1 MTSLMDKVREVNIV
15 IVVLSK
21 AFVNISHKILTEK
34 LIWAGW
40 INSEVDWKLNDQDQ
54 WVVMVQNLV
63 GDP

>member
-34 LIWAGW
+34 LI
-40 INSEVDWKLNDQDQ
+40 
-54 WVVMVQNLV
+54 
-63 GDP
+63 